1 MEKEFD
7 ILPVAGNDALAKWI
21 EINVRNEEWIGIDLK
36 GPENK

>member
-21 EINVRNEEWIGIDLK
+21 
-36 GPENK
+36 